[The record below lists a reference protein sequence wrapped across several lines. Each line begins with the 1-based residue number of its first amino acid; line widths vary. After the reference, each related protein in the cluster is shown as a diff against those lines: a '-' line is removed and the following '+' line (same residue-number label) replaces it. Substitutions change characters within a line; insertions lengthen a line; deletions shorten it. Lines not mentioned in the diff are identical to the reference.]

1 MSVSTEPRNDYVET
15 GEGPTVMFVPGSFGT
30 SAAWKG
36 IHKRLPEGYRF
47 VSTSLCGYGG
57 AEETRTLAVASFQ
70 EQLKVIGTVTER
82 AGGLLHL
89 VGHSFGGTIGLA
101 AALAPG
107 LNIASVA
114 TFEANPMAI
123 MKDSDLAL

>member
-1 MSVSTEPRNDYVET
+1 MGCLFQLNPEMTMSRPARGRRLCSCRARV
-15 GEGPTVMFVPGSFGT
+15 
-30 SAAWKG
+30 AAWKG

-123 MKDSDLAL
+123 MKDRDPAL

>member
-57 AEETRTLAVASFQ
+57 TEENKTVALSFK
-70 EQLKVIGTVTER
+70 ETC
-82 AGGLLHL
+82 
-89 VGHSFGGTIGLA
+89 
-101 AALAPG
+101 
-107 LNIASVA
+107 
-114 TFEANPMAI
+114 
-123 MKDSDLAL
+123 